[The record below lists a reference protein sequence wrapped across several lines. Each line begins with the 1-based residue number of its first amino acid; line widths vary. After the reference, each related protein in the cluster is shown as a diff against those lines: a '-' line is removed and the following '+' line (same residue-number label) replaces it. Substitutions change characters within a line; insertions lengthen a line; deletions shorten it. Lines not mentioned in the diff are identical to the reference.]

1 MNPGIIMDDQAQS
14 AAYRSG
20 FVVIAGK
27 PNVGKSTL
35 INSLLDQ
42 KIAAVSFRS
51 QTTRKRQLGILTTD
65 TSQIIF
71 IDTPGMHQPD
81 YKLSQFINSEA
92 YASIHDADVILFLV
106 DANQKPDAQDVALAE
121 KLHKMEHA
129 APVIL
134 LLNKWDKVPKV
145 DHEVRADEYQQ
156 LAPTDR
162 VLKISALHR
171 TNLVELIA
179 LLEEFLPEGP
189 QLYPPDQVT
198 DQQEREITADLIRS
212 ACLVFLKDEIPHA
225 IAVKVEEYLE
235 RDEANAYIL
244 ATIFVERESHKGIVI
259 GKNGAMLKQIG
270 TLARQEIEQM
280 SGRSVFLELKVKVAP
295 NWRNDKGMLAKFGY
309 APDGM
314 N

>member
-1 MNPGIIMDDQAQS
+1 MDDQLTS
-14 AAYRSG
+14 EGYRSG
-20 FVVIAGK
+20 FVAIVGK

-42 KIAAVSFRS
+42 KIAAVSFRP

-71 IDTPGMHQPD
+71 IDTPGLHQPD

-92 YASIHDADVILFLV
+92 YASIHDAEVILFLV
-106 DANQKPDAQDVALAE
+106 DASQKPDPQDLELAD
-121 KLHKMEHA
+121 KLKKMEHT

-134 LLNKWDKVPKV
+134 VLNKWEKVPISV
-145 DHEVRADEYQQ
+145 QELRVGEYQQ
-156 LAPTDR
+156 LSTYSK
-162 VLKISALHR
+162 VLKISALQR
-171 TNLVELIA
+171 TNLGELIHA
-179 LLEEFLPEGP
+179 IEELLPEGP

-198 DQQEREITADLIRS
+198 DEQEREIAADLIRS

-244 ATIFVERESHKGIVI
+244 AIIFVERESHKGIVI

-280 SGRSVFLELKVKVAP
+280 SGRSIFLELKVKVAS

-309 APDGM
+309 SADGM
-314 N
+314 I

>member
-1 MNPGIIMDDQAQS
+1 MDDQTQS
-14 AAYRSG
+14 AAYHSG
-20 FVVIAGK
+20 FVVIVGK

-42 KIAAVSFRS
+42 KIAAVSFRP
-51 QTTRKRQLGILTTD
+51 QTTRKRQLGILTTE

-71 IDTPGMHQPD
+71 IDTPGLHQPD
-81 YKLSQFINSEA
+81 YKLSQFINAEA
-92 YASIHDADVILFLV
+92 YASIHNADVILLLV
-106 DANQKPDAQDVALAE
+106 DASQKPDTQDADLAGRVN
-121 KLHKMEHA
+121 KMEHA

-134 LLNKWDKVPKV
+134 LLNKWDKVPKA
-145 DHEVRADEYQQ
+145 DQDTRAEDYMQ
-156 LAPTDR
+156 LSPAAR

-171 TNLVELIA
+171 TNLGELIA
-179 LLEEFLPEGP
+179 LLEELLPEGP

-198 DQQEREITADLIRS
+198 DQQERDIAADLIRS

>member
-1 MNPGIIMDDQAQS
+1 MDDQTNYS
-14 AAYRSG
+14 AYHSG
-20 FVVIAGK
+20 FVVIVGK

-42 KIAAVSFRS
+42 KIAAVSFRP

-71 IDTPGMHQPD
+71 IDTPGLHQPV
-81 YKLSQFINSEA
+81 YKLSQFINAEA

-106 DANQKPDAQDVALAE
+106 DASQKPDAQDADLAG
-121 KLHKMEHA
+121 KVNKMDHA
-129 APVIL
+129 APVVL
-134 LLNKWDKVPKV
+134 VLNKWDKVPKTENDTRV
-145 DHEVRADEYQQ
+145 EEYMQ
-156 LAPTDR
+156 LSPAAR

-171 TNLVELIA
+171 TNLGELIA
-179 LLEEFLPEGP
+179 LVEELLPEGP

-198 DQQEREITADLIRS
+198 DQQEREIAADLIRS

-280 SGRSVFLELKVKVAP
+280 SGRSTFLELKVKVAP

>member
-1 MNPGIIMDDQAQS
+1 MDDQTNDVV
-14 AAYRSG
+14 YRSG
-20 FVVIAGK
+20 FVVIVGK

-35 INSLLDQ
+35 VNSLLDQ
-42 KIAAVSFRS
+42 KIAAVSLRP

-71 IDTPGMHQPD
+71 IDTPGLHQPD
-81 YKLSQFINSEA
+81 YKLSQFINAEA
-92 YASIHDADVILFLV
+92 YAAIHDADVILFLV
-106 DANQKPDAQDVALAE
+106 DASKCPESQDIDLATT
-121 KLHKMEHA
+121 LNKMQHA

-134 LLNKWDKVPKV
+134 VLNKWDKVSRS
-145 DHEVRADEYQQ
+145 DQEARTGEYLKLLPQAR
-156 LAPTDR
+156 L
-162 VLKISALHR
+162 LKISALQK
-171 TNLVELIA
+171 TNLHDLIA
-179 LLEEFLPEGP
+179 LLEELLPEGP

-198 DQQEREITADLIRS
+198 DQQEREIAADLIRS

-225 IAVKVEEYLE
+225 IAVKVDEFLE
-235 RDEANAYIL
+235 RDEENAYIL

-295 NWRNDKGMLAKFGY
+295 NWRNDKGMLARLGY

-314 N
+314 K

>member
-1 MNPGIIMDDQAQS
+1 MDDQTNYS
-14 AAYRSG
+14 AYHSG
-20 FVVIAGK
+20 FVVIVGK

-42 KIAAVSFRS
+42 KIAAVSFRP

-71 IDTPGMHQPD
+71 IDTPVLHQPD
-81 YKLSQFINSEA
+81 YKLSQFINAEA
-92 YASIHDADVILFLV
+92 YGSIHDADVIILLV
-106 DANQKPDAQDVALAE
+106 DASQRPDTQDVDLAA
-121 KLHKMEHA
+121 KLNKMEHA

-134 LLNKWDKVPKV
+134 VLNKWDKVPKTEQ
-145 DHEVRADEYQQ
+145 DTRAAEYLQ
-156 LAPTDR
+156 LSPAANI
-162 VLKISALHR
+162 LKISALHG
-171 TNLVELIA
+171 TNLGKLIA
-179 LLEEFLPEGP
+179 LLEELLPEGP

-198 DQQEREITADLIRS
+198 DQQEREIAADLIRS

-225 IAVKVEEYLE
+225 IAVKVDEFLE
-235 RDEANAYIL
+235 RDETNAYIL

-295 NWRNDKGMLAKFGY
+295 NWRNDKGMLARLGY
-309 APDGM
+309 NPDGM